1 MEDGLSLQ
9 TSDSNKPTPKQ
20 DMQFEDLEAW
30 QKARLLVSNIYS
42 ITRSDQLKNDFGL
55 SSQIQR
61 SAVSTMTN
69 ISEGF
74 ERTHIQEKIQFY
86 NIGRASC
93 GETRSLLYVIQ
104 DNYEYLSEQTSTLI
118 RECISV
124 GKLISG
130 LINSTEKRK

>member
-1 MEDGLSLQ
+1 MEDGLNLQ
-9 TSDSNKPTPKQ
+9 TSDSNNPTPKQ

-30 QKARLLVSNIYS
+30 QKARLLVSNIDS

-74 ERTHIQEKIQFY
+74 KRTHIQEKIQFY
-86 NIGRASC
+86 NIGRASY

-104 DNYEYLSEQTSTLI
+104 DNYEYLSERTSVLI
-118 RECISV
+118 RKCISV

>member
-9 TSDSNKPTPKQ
+9 TSDSNNPTPKQ
-20 DMQFEDLEAW
+20 DMQFKDLEAW